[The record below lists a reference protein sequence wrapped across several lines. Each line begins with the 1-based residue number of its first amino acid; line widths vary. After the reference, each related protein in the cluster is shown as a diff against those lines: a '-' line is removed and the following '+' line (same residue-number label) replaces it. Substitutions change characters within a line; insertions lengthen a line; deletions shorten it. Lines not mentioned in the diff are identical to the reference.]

1 MKCNKCQKDIPQKRV
16 ELGFKKCVDCSDTE
30 KYGVVDVVY
39 HKTGNTV
46 EIMDAKTADAINKA
60 SKRTGYGVMRGM
72 TKGGSKSVSLYK
84 PSGKSTGKAVSTS
97 FVGTE
102 VTFNKVGEKA
112 MLYFNVE
119 GFDSAMDIIDKAF
132 QDMEINN
139 HQLNKLKK
147 VFESL
152 NSI

>member
-16 ELGFKKCVDCSDTE
+16 DLGFKKCVDCSDTE

-46 EIMDAKTADAINKA
+46 EITDAKTADAINKA
-60 SKRTGYGVMRGM
+60 SRRSGYGVMRGM

-84 PSGKSTGKAVSTS
+84 PTGKSTGKAVSTS
-97 FVGTE
+97 FVGSET
-102 VTFNKVGEKA
+102 TFNKVGEKA

-119 GFDSAMDIIDKAF
+119 GFESAINIIEKAF

-139 HQLNKLKK
+139 YQLHKLKK

-152 NSI
+152 DSI